1 MARILVVDDSPVQM
15 LTLRRMLERH
25 GHTVFEAENGR
36 IALDQAARHRPDL
49 ILMDILMPDLD
60 GLETTRLL
68 GAEPTTAD
76 IPVIIVS
83 GKDEVVDK
91 GEGTGSGARGY
102 LTKPPRETDLVSLI
116 DSLAIRA

>member
-1 MARILVVDDSPVQM
+1 MARILVVDDSPVQT

-25 GHTVFEAENGR
+25 GHTVFEAKNGR
-36 IALDQAARHRPDL
+36 VALEQAARHPPDL

-68 GAEPTTAD
+68 AAEPATAH

-83 GKDEVVDK
+83 GKDEIVDQRD
-91 GEGTGSGARGY
+91 GTGSGARGY
-102 LTKPPRETDLVSLI
+102 LTKPPREADLINLI
-116 DSLAIRA
+116 KQLAVTP